1 MKKELKE
8 TNKWKYDIS
17 IKQFFEKETTPELVE
32 KLCNKLIVQLNSI
45 KNKVAKSNLIED
57 DKYYVDENLTEL
69 IDHFE
74 FLKEFAN
81 GKIPKE
87 EWKDYDFDGNYES
100 WFNDYLTQL
109 YDLGDKRVVNKNN
122 SEIEKLIWIY

>member
-1 MKKELKE
+1 MKYIQIFYFRHKKFEDLEYEHEL
-8 TNKWKYDIS
+8 
-17 IKQFFEKETTPELVE
+17 
-32 KLCNKLIVQLNSI
+32 LINYSTEE
-45 KNKVAKSNLIED
+45 LIED

-87 EWKDYDFDGNYES
+87 EWKDYDFEGNYES
-100 WFNDYLTQL
+100 WFNDYLNEL

-122 SEIEKLIWIY
+122 EIEKLIWIY